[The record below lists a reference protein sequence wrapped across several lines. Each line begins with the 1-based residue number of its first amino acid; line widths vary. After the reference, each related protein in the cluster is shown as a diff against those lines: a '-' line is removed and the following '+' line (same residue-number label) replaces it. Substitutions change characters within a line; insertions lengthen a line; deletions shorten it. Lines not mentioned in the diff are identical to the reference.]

1 MCGMARDL
9 MAKRPAEIDLLIGEA
24 LELGR
29 AHGVDLPV
37 YQFVYHM
44 VKTLE
49 QVNAGALEERV

>member
-1 MCGMARDL
+1 
-9 MAKRPAEIDLLIGEA
+9 MAKRPTEIDLLIGEA

-37 YQFVYHM
+37 CQFVYHM

>member
-1 MCGMARDL
+1 MARDL

-24 LELGR
+24 PVLGR

-37 YQFVYHM
+37 CQFVYHM
-44 VKTLE
+44 VKALE